1 MTPPRARATT
11 PTRSY
16 NLRNTP
22 ARTAHYAKHPHVEPS
37 SIRARRQAR
46 SVSRSPPTSQS
57 SSSSS
62 PDSPIQTPSQPS
74 SSIASPPTFAISD
87 DDDERPLAQ
96 LHSLSSATPP
106 ASSSILPT
114 PPQTQQTTQTINNI
128 SSTFQQPFR
137 VPPITITPERS
148 PSSVSPT
155 VHPRSSPR
163 LPPDP
168 QTASSLAAGLTF
180 CHITSPSHFPQPQ
193 PTSPSPIT
201 VHDSP
206 SPLSSS
212 PVQSRTRIFLSTN
225 QSSQPLL
232 PMQNLYAP
240 PLPSAN
246 RPLSTSFQSADHLL
260 LPLSSQPSSIVPP
273 SSPSPISPSITRPTL
288 PPPSSPSSMIES
300 IEQLP
305 DIPTPQPVTPSLIPS
320 HIPQTPVHTPPSPP
334 TPSSVNPPTPQS
346 LPRANSITTR
356 ASLRAPFTERNNRSI
371 SVSHDDNDSGYRTPP
386 SLDYDLLHYATY
398 PI

>member
-46 SVSRSPPTSQS
+46 SISRSPPTSQ
-57 SSSSS
+57 SSSS

-106 ASSSILPT
+106 LSSSILPT
-114 PPQTQQTTQTINNI
+114 PSQTQQTTQTINNI
-128 SSTFQQPFR
+128 SSTFHQPFR
-137 VPPITITPERS
+137 VPPITITPDRS

-163 LPPDP
+163 LPPDL
-168 QTASSLAAGLTF
+168 QTASSLAAGLTV

-193 PTSPSPIT
+193 PTFPSPIT

-212 PVQSRTRIFLSTN
+212 PAQSRTRIFLSTN
-225 QSSQPLL
+225 QSPQPLL

-240 PLPSAN
+240 PLPFAN
-246 RPLSTSFQSADHLL
+246 RPVSTSFQSTDHLL
-260 LPLSSQPSSIVPP
+260 LPLSSQPSSTVPLP
-273 SSPSPISPSITRPTL
+273 TPSPVSPSITRPTL
-288 PPPSSPSSMIES
+288 PPPSSRSSIIES
-300 IEQLP
+300 IEQLSN
-305 DIPTPQPVTPSLIPS
+305 IPTPQPFTSPTIPS

-346 LPRANSITTR
+346 LPHANSITTR
-356 ASLRAPFTERNNRSI
+356 ASLRAPYTERNNRSI
-371 SVSHDDNDSGYRTPP
+371 SVSHDDNDSGYQTPP
-386 SLDYDLLHYATY
+386 SLDYDLLSSAKYST
-398 PI
+398 